1 MKRLPDLTAGR
12 RLAGAV
18 VALVLAAGAAHPLPA
33 QDRALVL
40 SVHGGR
46 HNPLV
51 DLTDSGDDMASG
63 FSYGGSVALQLSPNV
78 ALRAMLTRHRT
89 RYRGFAATVADS
101 AASQYVAAGDVQ
113 IGWPGTS
120 RLVPYIFLGA
130 GAVTTDW
137 DDPAQDSSSRFAGRF
152 GVGLNRVS
160 GLGAFFLEIGGLVY
174 DVQSIG
180 LKHVQFDVE
189 TRLGFALALGL

>member
-1 MKRLPDLTAGR
+1 LTQPPDLTAWR
-12 RLAGAV
+12 RLFGA
-18 VALVLAAGAAHPLPA
+18 AALLVLATGVAHPLPA
-33 QDRALVL
+33 QNQALVL

-51 DLTDSGDDMASG
+51 DLTDAGDDLAAG
-63 FSYGGSVALQLSPNV
+63 FSYGGGIALQLNPNV
-78 ALRAMLTRHRT
+78 ALRGMVTRHRT
-89 RYRGFAATVADS
+89 RYRGSAATLADS
-101 AASQYVAAGDVQ
+101 AASQFVAAGDVQ

-120 RLVPYIFLGA
+120 ALVPYIYVG
-130 GAVTTDW
+130 GGGVITDW
-137 DDPAQDSSSRFAGRF
+137 DDPVQDSSSRFAGRF

-160 GLGAFFLEIGGLVY
+160 GLGAFFLEIGGLIY
-174 DVQSIG
+174 EFKSIG